1 MENFETQEVI
11 ITECFKCGRRFEN
24 YFKASPCC
32 TSLVVKVDENGNRT
46 SITFLSSL
54 SKPEPEFLNEDAGED
69 AEENPEPKE
78 ELQNETETEIL

>member
-46 SITFLSSL
+46 TITFLSSL
-54 SKPEPEFLNEDAGED
+54 SKPQPGFLNKDA
-69 AEENPEPKE
+69 AEENQESKE
-78 ELQNETETEIL
+78 ELQNEAETEIL